1 MVRSVLAGICEAI
14 IANKRQHTST
24 TNKLKFSL
32 EIFAITSFSELLFS
46 PMRKIID
53 LEKVPQDL
61 RSRLYVNLDR
71 FGDEVRTLIAGSGS
85 GGVIPDTYS
94 EMIMKGNCIK

>member
-1 MVRSVLAGICEAI
+1 
-14 IANKRQHTST
+14 
-24 TNKLKFSL
+24 
-32 EIFAITSFSELLFS
+32 
-46 PMRKIID
+46 MRKIID